1 MSTFAENSSGRD
13 SINGSKTVNKL

>member
-13 SINGSKTVNKL
+13 SLNGSTTVNKL